1 MNMYLNR
8 SKGLIILSQ
17 EEYQKY
23 INSWDKKVAL
33 SILQSKYGYKIVIQ
47 KKESPKEMAKKLLGL

>member
-1 MNMYLNR
+1 MYLNR

-23 INSWDKKVAL
+23 INSWEKRVAL
-33 SILQSKYGYKIVIQ
+33 GLLQSKYGYRIVIQ
-47 KKESPKEMAKKLLGL
+47 KKESYKETAKKLLGL

>member
-1 MNMYLNR
+1 MYLNR
-8 SKGLIILSQ
+8 HKGLIILSQ

-33 SILQSKYGYKIVIQ
+33 SLLRAKHGYRVAIQ
-47 KKESPKEMAKKLLGL
+47 KKESPKETAKKLLGL